1 MPISRFLIFVSVFFL
16 VMGLVS
22 LYIYIRGLQ
31 AIPSDSRFRGLY
43 TIVFWTIAA
52 SFLGGRLLESA
63 WRSPLSDVLVWTG
76 SFWIAAMLYFFLA
89 ALFFDVVRVVNH
101 FLPFYPSAV
110 TNDYSR
116 AKLIAAGSVVTVVA
130 LLLLVGHVNALFPRI
145 RTLDLTVTG
154 KASEMKGLRI
164 VAVSDIHLGSIVGR
178 SRVNRIVSMIN
189 SLEPDVVLLPGD
201 IVDED
206 LAPVISRNLGEAL
219 RNIESRFGVFAV
231 TGNHE
236 YIGGVEPASAY
247 LMDHNIIML
256 RDQTVKVNDSFFLVG
271 REDRSLGRFNGG
283 RRKDLSELM
292 KEVDCKLPVILMDH
306 QPFGLSEAA
315 RYGIDL
321 QLSGHT
327 HYGQL
332 WPVNYIVEQVYEV
345 AWGYRK
351 IDGTHYYVSNG
362 AGTWGPP
369 VRLGNRPEI
378 VQIRLR
384 FE

>member
-1 MPISRFLIFVSVFFL
+1 MPISRFVIFVSVFFL

-31 AIPSDSRFRGLY
+31 AIPSDSRFRVVY
-43 TIVFWTIAA
+43 TIAFWTIAA
-52 SFLGGRLLESA
+52 SFLGGRLLESI

-89 ALFFDVVRVVNH
+89 ALLFDVARVVNH
-101 FLPFYPSAV
+101 FLPFYPPAV

-116 AKLIAAGSVVTVVA
+116 AKLIAAGSVVAVVA
-130 LLLLVGHVNALFPRI
+130 LLLLVGHVNALFPRV

-154 KASEMKGLRI
+154 KASAMKELRI
-164 VAVSDIHLGSIVGR
+164 VAASDIHLGSIVGR
-178 SRVNRIVSMIN
+178 SRVNRIVGMIN

-219 RNIESRFGVFAV
+219 RNIESRFGVYAA

-236 YIGGVEPASAY
+236 YIGGVERASAY
-247 LMDHNIIML
+247 LTDHNIIML
-256 RDQTVKVNDSFFLVG
+256 RDRSVKVNDSFFLVG

-306 QPFGLSEAA
+306 QPFGLAQAA
-315 RYGIDL
+315 KYGIDL

-332 WPVNYIVEQVYEV
+332 WPVNYIVERVYEV

-369 VRLGNRPEI
+369 VRVGNRPEI